1 MWRRMIPAILG
12 LSLAACA
19 RATTLDQSAPDP
31 DSIYAPEIVA
41 ARANDAYDAVVRLR
55 PEFLQGS
62 LAPSHLD
69 ESSGA
74 VRVYLDDREL
84 GGPDALRSVHLDD
97 VTQIKFLTP
106 GQALVRWGVRYVKG
120 VILVS
125 TSPFRN

>member
-19 RATTLDQSAPDP
+19 RATTLDDATQDR

-41 ARANDAYDAVVRLR
+41 AQANDAYEAVARLR

-62 LAPSHLD
+62 TAPTRADGST
-69 ESSGA
+69 S
-74 VRVYLDDREL
+74 VRVYLDDHEL
-84 GGPDALRSVHLDD
+84 GGPDALRTVHLDE
-97 VTQIKFLTP
+97 VTQIKYLTP
-106 GQALVRWGVRYVKG
+106 GQALIRWGVRYVKG